1 MSNDHES
8 ENQNGGGL
16 NGAGMNG
23 AGMNGH
29 AQDNVSSFPAAE
41 ERSARAAAAAA
52 AEKDLAAAAAQK
64 NKSEPILNL
73 PAGVKYLSL
82 LLLAGMGLRY
92 ILPDETLYNIYMHF
106 GFVPARYS
114 GVMDFDWRAAAAPV
128 THMFLHGGWLH
139 IGVNIGMLMA
149 FGSALERTI
158 GIKRTALIFF
168 LSGALGAG
176 LHFAVMPQDPAPL
189 IGASGG
195 ISGLFGG
202 MLILMFRSGL
212 LGGEGYRRL
221 IFLIVLWIGI
231 SLAFGFAGMP
241 GTEGKVAWTAHVGG
255 FIAGLALYPFL
266 VREKNL
272 RLE

>member
-1 MSNDHES
+1 MSNDHDNEKP
-8 ENQNGGGL
+8 NGQ
-16 NGAGMNG
+16 MNG
-23 AGMNGH
+23 QH
-29 AQDNVSSFPAAE
+29 DPKITRFPAAD
-41 ERSARAAAAAA
+41 ERAARAAQQAEEKNAA
-52 AEKDLAAAAAQK
+52 LPQSG
-64 NKSEPILNL
+64 SEPILNL
-73 PAGVKYLSL
+73 PAGIKYLSL
-82 LLLAGMGLRY
+82 ILLACMGLRY
-92 ILPDETLYNIYMHF
+92 VLSDEAFFDLVMHF
-106 GFVPARYS
+106 GFVPARYT
-114 GVMDFDWRAAAAPV
+114 GVLDADWRAVLAPV

-149 FGSALERTI
+149 FGSALEKTI
-158 GIKRTALIFF
+158 GLKRAALIYF
-168 LSGALGAG
+168 LSGVIGAG
-176 LHFAVMPQDPAPL
+176 LHFAVMPQDISPL

-231 SLAFGFAGMP
+231 SLAFGYAGMP

-255 FIAGLALYPFL
+255 FIAGLALYPLL
-266 VREKNL
+266 VRERL